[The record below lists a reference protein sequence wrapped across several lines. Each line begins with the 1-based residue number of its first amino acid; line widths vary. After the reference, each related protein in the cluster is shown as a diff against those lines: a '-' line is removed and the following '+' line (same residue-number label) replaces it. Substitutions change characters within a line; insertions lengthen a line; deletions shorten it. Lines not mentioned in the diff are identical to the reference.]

1 MESGLAMLNAWQIR
15 RAVDYIEQGGVIA
28 YPTEAVWGLGC
39 DPYAQAAVM
48 KLLPLKKRPVEK
60 GLILVASELA
70 QVEHLLQS
78 LNPQQRQRVVDS
90 WPGPNTWLLPDP
102 QGLVPEW
109 IKGEHSSVAVRVSDH
124 PLVCALCD
132 RFGGLLVSTSANPAT
147 REPALTKT
155 KVNAYFGQ
163 GLDFVLAGELG
174 GRSSPSVIRDAV
186 SLDTL
191 RS

>member
-1 MESGLAMLNAWQIR
+1 MLNAWQIR
-15 RAVDYIEQGGVIA
+15 RAVDYIQQGGVIA

-39 DPYAQAAVM
+39 DPYDEAAVR
-48 KLLPLKKRPVEK
+48 KLLALKKRPVEK
-60 GLILVASELA
+60 GLILVASEVD
-70 QVEHLLQS
+70 QVEPLLQNLS
-78 LNPQQRQRVVDS
+78 SEQRQRVIDS

-102 QGLVPEW
+102 EGLIPEW
-109 IKGEHSSVAVRVSDH
+109 IKGDHSSVAVRVSDH

-132 RFGGLLVSTSANPAT
+132 RFGGLLVSTSANPAAC
-147 REPALTKT
+147 EPALTKT

-163 GLDFVLAGELG
+163 RLDFVLAGELG
-174 GRSSPSVIRDAV
+174 GRKSPSVIRDAV